1 MTRCS
6 AIFGCHSPSLSQRE
20 KQELLHQASK
30 LHVDWATASSILVSL
45 SGGYAELLGDKRTV
59 RLTNSELDVRLALAL
74 NDRGFVG
81 KIKPE
86 KDYITVYNKRV
97 GRL

>member
-1 MTRCS
+1 M
-6 AIFGCHSPSLSQRE
+6 
-20 KQELLHQASK
+20 HQALK
-30 LHVDWATASSILVSL
+30 LHVDWATTSSMLGSL

-59 RLTNSELDVRLALAL
+59 RLPNSELDARLCQAL

-86 KDYITVYNKRV
+86 KDYIPVYTKRV